1 MAMQIERAVR
11 RKARLRLGIAG
22 PSGSGKTL
30 GALMIAKGIG
40 GRVGVID
47 TERGSSRLYS
57 APVRLSSGEFWTPP
71 PFDLIELAPPF
82 TPERYIEAMQA
93 FESAGYDILIID
105 STTHEWTGTGGCLE
119 IVDHLSKLPKF
130 KGNTWAAWSE
140 VTPRHRK
147 FFDAINGS
155 PMHVIGTLRSKTETA
170 QEKVGDKTKV
180 VKVGMKSE
188 QRDGSEYE
196 FTIVVDLVHDGHF
209 ATASKDRTGVF
220 AGDPLPLSEDTGARL
235 REWLDAGDEDWQAPA
250 PQQVDPPPPPPP
262 VPRERRGRDEPA
274 GDRRRGTDGPD
285 PRPMGVL
292 MDAQA
297 YVDHLAAIQSAADLE
312 QLKKAHGVAV
322 TAARRQ
328 RCMEAVN
335 QFTTAK
341 DARKAALAQRHQGG
355 TQ

>member
-1 MAMQIERAVR
+1 MKFERAVR

-40 GRVGVID
+40 GRIGVVD
-47 TERGSSRLYS
+47 TERRSSLLYS
-57 APVRLSSGEFWTPP
+57 APVRLASGELWEPP
-71 PFDLIELAPPF
+71 EFHALELAPPF
-82 TPERYIEAMQA
+82 TPERYVEAIRA
-93 FESAGYDILIID
+93 AEDGGFDILIID

-119 IVDHLSKLPKF
+119 IVDNLAKLPKY
-130 KGNTWAAWSE
+130 KGNTWAAWSD

-155 PMHVIGTLRSKTETA
+155 PMHIIATLRSKTETA
-170 QEKVGDKTKV
+170 QEKVGDRTKV

-188 QRDGSEYE
+188 QRDGTEYE

-220 AGDPLPLSEDTGARL
+220 AGDPQPLSEDTGARL
-235 REWLDAGDEDWQAPA
+235 REWLETGSEDWQPPA

-262 VPRERRGRDEPA
+262 PPPAERRGRRDVSRDA
-274 GDRRRGTDGPD
+274 GPD
-285 PRPMGVL
+285 PRPLGVL
-292 MDAQA
+292 MDPNA
-297 YVDHLAAIQSAADLE
+297 YVDFMAAIDGAGTLDE
-312 QLKKAHGVAV
+312 LKKAHARAV

-328 RCMEAVN
+328 QCMEGVN
-335 QFTTAK
+335 RFDAAK
-341 DARKAALAQRHQGG
+341 DARKAQLTTTTDRSPS
-355 TQ
+355 